1 MSRDVQ
7 RWLLVLVVV
16 ALSTAA
22 AVPAPRLL
30 RRMESFHV
38 QHVEVT
44 GARYLSP
51 EEAVAAS
58 GITPTSSVFDDF
70 EPWRA
75 ALRRHPMVL
84 DVTVER
90 RLPATVVLRVH
101 ETRPLAFARSP
112 ELRPVDARGRLL
124 TADPRLGE
132 LDLPVLVHAST
143 TRRDVELDDERSL
156 RALRALGR
164 IADLEP
170 ALFEIAS
177 EVEALPDGVRLV
189 LREPAGAEILLP
201 SEPDADRLHRL
212 RLALADVSAPR
223 TDSTTTAELPRLR
236 RIDAR
241 YREQMVVALH
251 PSGSL

>member
-7 RWLLVLVVV
+7 RWLLVLVITGL
-16 ALSTAA
+16 ATAA

-38 QHVEVT
+38 QHVEVA

-51 EEAVAAS
+51 AEAVAAS

-70 EPWRA
+70 ETWRS

-84 DVTVER
+84 DVTIER
-90 RLPATVVLRVH
+90 RLPATVLLRIR
-101 ETRPLAFARSP
+101 ETQPLAFARLP

-124 TADPRLGE
+124 TADPRTGS
-132 LDLPVLVHAST
+132 LDLPVLVHESQT
-143 TRRDVELDDERSL
+143 GRDVELSDERSL
-156 RALRALGR
+156 RALHALGR
-164 IADLEP
+164 IAELEP
-170 ALFEIAS
+170 VLLDMAS

-189 LREPAGAEILLP
+189 LREPMDAEILLP
-201 SEPDADRLHRL
+201 SDPDADRLHRL

-223 TDSTTTAELPRLR
+223 SDTTITELPRLR

-251 PSGSL
+251 PSRTR